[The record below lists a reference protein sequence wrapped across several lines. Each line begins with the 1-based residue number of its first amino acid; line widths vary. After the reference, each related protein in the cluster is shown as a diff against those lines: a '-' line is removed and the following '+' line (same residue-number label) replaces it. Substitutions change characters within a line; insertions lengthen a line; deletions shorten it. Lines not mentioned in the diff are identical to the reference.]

1 MEKKRTSKPV
11 SSKQVASTPITM
23 GENSYYKAGGCGGEH
38 CHCGHHHHGGMG
50 GFFKFIV
57 FLVVV
62 GLLITTFCHMQ
73 RWSKFNYMRGF
84 VGNGTEVGMMT
95 YWDSNDQI
103 FGTITVIA
111 GNVITIR
118 DNSGELQTF
127 ESQSE
132 TMIVNSTMP
141 ISLSALKVGDNV
153 LIKSKGNRDKKD
165 RDDDVVAV
173 DPAAAPVAVP
183 VEHMEAKMIRVV
195 EAPAAVVA
203 PKK

>member
-11 SSKQVASTPITM
+11 SSKPMAPTPTMM
-23 GENSYYKAGGCGGEH
+23 GENSYYNGYQGGCGSG
-38 CHCGHHHHGGMG
+38 HCGHHHHGGMG

-57 FLVVV
+57 FLIVV
-62 GLLITTFCHMQ
+62 GLFIGAFSHMQ

-95 YWDSNDQI
+95 YWDNDDQV

-118 DNSGELQTF
+118 DNAGELQTF
-127 ESQSE
+127 ESQAE
-132 TMIVNSTMP
+132 TMIMNSTMP
-141 ISLSALKVGDNV
+141 IGLSALKVGDNV

-165 RDDDVVAV
+165 RDDEVAV

-195 EAPAAVVA
+195 EAPAVVVA

>member
-1 MEKKRTSKPV
+1 M
-11 SSKQVASTPITM
+11 ASTPVTM
-23 GENSYYKAGGCGGEH
+23 GENSYYKAGCGCGGA
-38 CHCGHHHHGGMG
+38 HHHHSGMG

-95 YWDSNDQI
+95 YWDSDDQI

-118 DNSGELQTF
+118 DNAGALQTF
-127 ESQSE
+127 ESQAE

-141 ISLSALKVGDNV
+141 IGLSALKVGDNV

-165 RDDDVVAV
+165 RDDEDEVVV

-195 EAPAAVVA
+195 EAPAVVVA